1 MVVMPILYVETNF
14 LMSIALGRDAEAGNL
29 LLNPPASLEI
39 AVPEV
44 CCMESLSAFES
55 EQKRR
60 FRFNNELNQLISQ
73 LRRDLTSASA
83 SSLLSYLDMS
93 LEENENLL
101 NDIKK
106 RLFIALE
113 SIAANATTIPLSP
126 EIIRGTLSNSLI
138 FEEPTDNLILQTI
151 LSHARTRPTEV
162 KILLTGNIKDF
173 TQPNVKEA
181 LQNAGINLYFS
192 RTSSFIGWLASQSG

>member
-1 MVVMPILYVETNF
+1 MPILYIETNF

-29 LLNPPASLEI
+29 LLNPPASVEI
-39 AVPEV
+39 AIPEV
-44 CCMESLSAFES
+44 CCMESLSALEG

-60 FRFNNELNQLISQ
+60 FRFSNELNLQISQ
-73 LRRDLTSASA
+73 LRRDLTSVSA

-93 LEENENLL
+93 FRENENLL
-101 NDIKK
+101 NNIKN

-126 EIIRGTLSNSLI
+126 EVIRATLSNSLV
-138 FEEPTDNLILQTI
+138 FEEPTDNLIFQTI
-151 LSHARTRPTEV
+151 LSHARTKAEEV
-162 KILLTGNIKDF
+162 KILLTGNMKDF
-173 TQPNVKEA
+173 TQPTVKEA

-192 RTSSFIGWLASQSG
+192 KTSSFLGWLESQS

>member
-1 MVVMPILYVETNF
+1 MPILYIETNF
-14 LMSIALGRDAEAGNL
+14 LMSIALGRDAEASNL
-29 LLNPPASLEI
+29 LLNPPASVEI
-39 AVPEV
+39 AIPEV

-60 FRFNNELNQLISQ
+60 FRFSNELRQQNGQ
-73 LRRDLTSASA
+73 LRRDLTSVCA

-93 LEENENLL
+93 LRENENLL
-101 NDIKK
+101 NNIKN

-113 SIAANATTIPLSP
+113 NIAANATTIPLSP
-126 EIIRGTLSNSLI
+126 EVIRATLSNSLI

-151 LSHARTRPTEV
+151 LSHARTREEEV
-162 KILLTGNIKDF
+162 KILLTGNIKYF
-173 TQPNVKEA
+173 TKPTVKEA

-192 RTSSFIGWLASQSG
+192 KTSSSIGWLESQSG

>member
-1 MVVMPILYVETNF
+1 MPILYVETNF

-29 LLNPPASLEI
+29 LLNPPASLQI
-39 AVPEV
+39 AIPEV
-44 CCMESLSAFES
+44 CCMESLSALES

-60 FRFNNELNQLISQ
+60 FRFSNELNQQISQ

-83 SSLLSYLDMS
+83 RSLLSYLELS
-93 LEENENLL
+93 QKPNEDLFS
-101 NDIKK
+101 DIKM
-106 RLFIALE
+106 RLFLALRNL
-113 SIAANATTIPLSP
+113 ATNATTIPLST
-126 EIIRGTLSNSLI
+126 EIILATFSNNLI
-138 FEEPTDNLILQTI
+138 LTEPTDNLILQTI

-173 TQPNVKEA
+173 TKPTVKAA

-192 RTSSFIGWLASQSG
+192 RTSNFIGWLQSQSG

>member
-1 MVVMPILYVETNF
+1 MPILYVETNF

-60 FRFNNELNQLISQ
+60 FRFNNELNQHISQ

-113 SIAANATTIPLSP
+113 NIAANATTIPLNP
-126 EIIRGTLSNSLI
+126 EIIRATLSKSLM

-162 KILLTGNIKDF
+162 KVLLTGNSKDF

-181 LQNAGINLYFS
+181 WQNAGINLYFS
-192 RTSSFIGWLASQSG
+192 RTSSFIGWLASQSSN

>member
-1 MVVMPILYVETNF
+1 MPILYIETNF

-29 LLNPPASLEI
+29 LLNPPASVEI
-39 AVPEV
+39 AIPEV
-44 CCMESLSAFES
+44 CCMESLSALES

-60 FRFNNELNQLISQ
+60 FRFSNEINQQISQ
-73 LRRDLTSASA
+73 LRRDLTSVSA
-83 SSLLSYLDMS
+83 SSLLSYLDLS
-93 LEENENLL
+93 LRENEDLF

-106 RLFIALE
+106 RLFWALD

-126 EIIRGTLSNSLI
+126 EIIRATLNSDLTL
-138 FEEPTDNLILQTI
+138 EEPTDNLILQTI

-162 KILLTGNIKDF
+162 KVLLTGNIKDF
-173 TQPNVKEA
+173 TQPIAKEA

-192 RTSSFIGWLASQSG
+192 RTFSFLGWLRSQPE

>member
-1 MVVMPILYVETNF
+1 MPILYVETNF
-14 LMSIALGRDAEAGNL
+14 LMSVAFGRDAEAGNL
-29 LLNPPASLEI
+29 LLNPPASVEI
-39 AVPEV
+39 AIPEV
-44 CCMESLSAFES
+44 CCMESFSAFES

-60 FRFNNELNQLISQ
+60 FRFNNELNQQISQ
-73 LRRDLTSASA
+73 LRRDLTSGSA

-106 RLFIALE
+106 RLFQGLE
-113 SIAANATTIPLSP
+113 NIAANATTIPLSP
-126 EIIRGTLSNSLI
+126 EVIRASLSNSLM
-138 FEEPTDNLILQTI
+138 FEEPTDNLICQTI
-151 LSHARTRPTEV
+151 LSHARTKPTEV

-173 TQPNVKEA
+173 TQPTVKEA

-192 RTSSFIGWLASQSG
+192 KTSSFIGWLESQSG